1 MRPGVRRTLFSS
13 ALCAFVCFTAHVEAA
28 SDSRLPDGTEFTFW
42 EKPLSFTRTYH
53 VDGGSP
59 GADDR
64 GPGTLERPFRTIG
77 KAAEVLQPGER
88 VVIAAGTYR
97 ECIRPARGGSA
108 PDRMISYEAAP
119 GAAVVVKA
127 SEVLAGWQPSTEPL
141 PGAGE
146 GTVRIFRHELSG
158 ALFPDAYNP
167 FGIANVPG
175 DWSWLDTKRVDMGPY
190 FRRRG
195 MIFVDGRPLEPVEQH
210 RELGDVPLPGT
221 PQAAGPP
228 GNGLPGRTRR
238 GPVLQEVGGS
248 PEGRFWV
255 EHQGNVLHIR
265 VPSGDPARSVVEIT
279 AREQAFAPRQGG
291 LGYIRIKG
299 LTFQHAGNGFPPPQR
314 GLVSTAGGHHW
325 VIEGNTI
332 EWASGVGLDI
342 GAQHWRGPRDPLAG
356 DSHVVRGN
364 TIRHVGVEGIG
375 GMGTTNTLVEDNL
388 IEWVGWQGAERAWEA
403 AGAKFHRARNLMFR
417 RNVVRHIRH
426 ANALWLDV
434 GNSNDRITA
443 NVFADVL
450 TVSAAIHMEMNRAA
464 NQIDNNIIWDVRNA
478 EPGTPG
484 QRGAGGSGIFLHASE
499 RQIVAHNLI
508 ARCDNVGVF
517 PVLRPER
524 PNAGNGREHRIHNNV
539 FARCDKGGIVFI
551 HESNEADGNVY
562 AALPE
567 RFGGLGE
574 AESLQWLDLA
584 AWRARGWDRLGSM
597 AEIELS
603 LDPDRLELTIAGP
616 PAWPAAPVFNDID
629 TDLAGHETGPQRPP
643 GPLADPGA
651 MRVRSIDPRR
661 PPPLRR
667 RRRSSAWRRGRGGPY
682 LAQASPSGVRRQ
694 AKYASSTSSASALGT
709 GPGRASFRRCIT

>member
-1 MRPGVRRTLFSS
+1 MRRSERPTFLLR
-13 ALCAFVCFTAHVEAA
+13 ALCAFACCAARLEAGG
-28 SDSRLPDGTEFTFW
+28 DSRLPDGTEFPFW
-42 EKPLSFTRTYH
+42 EKPAGFRRTYH
-53 VDGGSP
+53 VDGSAP
-59 GADDR
+59 RADDR

-97 ECIRPARGGSA
+97 ECIRPARGGTA
-108 PDRMISYEAAP
+108 PDTMISYEAAA
-119 GAAVVVKA
+119 GAVVVVKA
-127 SEVLAGWQPSTEPL
+127 SEVLSDGWEPS
-141 PGAGE
+141 GE
-146 GTVRIFRHELSG
+146 GMPAELASGVRIWRHELSG

-195 MIFVDGRPLEPVEQH
+195 MIFVDGRPLEPVEQY
-210 RELGDVPLPGT
+210 RELGNAPLPGT
-221 PQAAGPP
+221 SQPP
-228 GNGLPGRTRR
+228 PPPSNGLPGRTRG
-238 GPVLQEVGGS
+238 GPILQEVGGS
-248 PEGRFWV
+248 PEARFWV
-255 EHQGNVLHIR
+255 EHQGNVVHLR
-265 VPSGDPARSVVEIT
+265 VPSGDPAHSVVEIT
-279 AREQAFAPRQGG
+279 TREQAFAPRQSG

-299 LTFQHAGNGFPPPQR
+299 LTFQHGGNGFPPPQR

-325 VIEGNTI
+325 IIEGNTI

-342 GAQHWRGPRDPLAG
+342 GAQHWRGAPAPLAG

-364 TIRHVGVEGIG
+364 TIRHAGVEGIG

-403 AGAKFHRARNLMFR
+403 AGAKFHRARNLLFR

-434 GNSNDRITA
+434 GNSNSRITA

-450 TVSAAIHMEMNRAA
+450 TVSAAIHIEMSRAT
-464 NQIDNNIIWDVRNA
+464 NQIDDNIIWDVRNA

-499 RQIVAHNLI
+499 GQIVAQNLI

-524 PNAGNGREHRIHNNV
+524 TNAGSGREHKVFNNV
-539 FARCDKGGIVFI
+539 FARCDKGGIVFV
-551 HESNEADGNVY
+551 HENNEADGNLY
-562 AALPE
+562 ASLPE

-574 AESLQWLDLA
+574 ADALQWLDLA
-584 AWRARGWDRLGSM
+584 AWRAHGWDRSGSTD
-597 AEIELS
+597 ELELS
-603 LDPDRLELTIAGP
+603 FDPDRLELTMAARA
-616 PAWPAAPVFNDID
+616 AWPAVPVFDGID
-629 TDLAGHETGPQRPP
+629 RDLAGRVSGARRPP
-643 GPLADPGA
+643 GPLADPAA
-651 MRVRSIDPRR
+651 MRMRSVDPRVAPAPPGAGRDDIDP
-661 PPPLRR
+661 PD
-667 RRRSSAWRRGRGGPY
+667 
-682 LAQASPSGVRRQ
+682 
-694 AKYASSTSSASALGT
+694 
-709 GPGRASFRRCIT
+709 